1 MNINQIPKSDLIVP
15 QIEIQ
20 SNLDPDNIGD
30 IKKISKSQK
39 IKQRVKQLIINSTSH
54 GLPHLL
60 RSDILIIKIMWI
72 CFFLICF
79 TLSIYFKSLLFYLE

>member
-1 MNINQIPKSDLIVP
+1 MNLNQIPKSDLIVT

-20 SNLDPDNIGD
+20 SNLDPDNKGD

-60 RSDILIIKIMWI
+60 RSDI
-72 CFFLICF
+72 
-79 TLSIYFKSLLFYLE
+79 